1 MIETVALAKRYNG
14 NVAVDG
20 LTISVR
26 EGEVLGL
33 LGPNGAGKT
42 TTVRMLATL
51 IAPTDGSAT
60 IAGHT
65 LGREDAAIRAS
76 VGILTESPGLYEK
89 LSAWRNL
96 DFFGQLYG
104 IERTVR
110 YRRIEEY
117 LTALD
122 LWDFR
127 TAPAG
132 TFSKG
137 MRQKL
142 AIVRAL
148 LHEPKVLYLDE
159 PTSGLDPES
168 AKTVRQFVL
177 ELRKAGRTILL
188 TTHNLEEADKLC
200 DRIAILK
207 QRLIR
212 VDTAENLRH
221 ELFGNRIV
229 IELVRVETALVD
241 SLRNLPY
248 VKNVVADESSLTV
261 TLQNPEKDGPALVQ
275 AVIGAGGQVR
285 RVDEERHTLEDVYL
299 ALLGGESK

>member
-1 MIETVALAKRYNG
+1 MIETVALTKRYDG
-14 NVAVDG
+14 KTAVDG

-51 IAPTDGSAT
+51 IAPTSGSAT
-60 IAGHT
+60 IAGRV
-65 LGREDAAIRAS
+65 LGRDDAAIRS
-76 VGILTESPGLYEK
+76 MVGILTEVPGLYEK

-104 IERTVR
+104 IERTIR
-110 YRRIEEY
+110 HKRMEEY
-117 LTALD
+117 LNALD
-122 LWDFR
+122 LWDSR
-127 TAPAG
+127 HAAAG

-142 AIVRAL
+142 AIVRAM

-168 AKTVRQFVL
+168 SRTVRQFIVN
-177 ELRKAGRTILL
+177 LRRAGRTILL
-188 TTHNLEEADKLC
+188 TTHNLEEADRLC
-200 DRIAILK
+200 DRIAVLK
-207 QRLIR
+207 QRLVR

-221 ELFGNRIV
+221 DLFGHRTV
-229 IELVRVETALVD
+229 MELAQNGRELEALVKG
-241 SLRNLPY
+241 LPF
-248 VKNVVADESSLTV
+248 VKSATSEENRLVV
-261 TLQNPEKDGPALVQ
+261 TLKDPEKDGPALVQ
-275 AVIGAGGQVR
+275 AVVGAGGQILKVG
-285 RVDEERHTLEDVYL
+285 EERHTLEDVYL